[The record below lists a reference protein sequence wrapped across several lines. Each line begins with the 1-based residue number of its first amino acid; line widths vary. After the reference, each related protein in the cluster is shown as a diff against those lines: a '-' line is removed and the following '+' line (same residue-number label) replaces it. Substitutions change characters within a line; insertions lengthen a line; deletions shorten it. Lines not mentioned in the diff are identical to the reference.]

1 MGHESP
7 VMSKLLPIKSW
18 MRRTKVLCLIGI
30 PSLMLGSY
38 PVLVLG
44 YVWIKVAQSD
54 LPGGRNGPLDAY
66 RHTLASALVSYT
78 LDEKVVGWVSDVM
91 EDEDI
96 ITQRMDRHN
105 NRIGAMMGS
114 KAKRLSEIE
123 PAVAKKVSK
132 GAVFT
137 RDPDQCIWLPKAI
150 WGDSKMW

>member
-1 MGHESP
+1 M
-7 VMSKLLPIKSW
+7 MKLPPIKSW
-18 MRRTKVLCLIGI
+18 KRQTQVLWLIAI
-30 PSLMLGSY
+30 FFLMLGSY

-78 LDEKVVGWVSDVM
+78 LDEKVVRWVSNLM
-91 EDEDI
+91 EDERI

-105 NRIGAMMGS
+105 NRIGAMIGN

-123 PAVAKKVSK
+123 PAVAKKVSE
-132 GAVFT
+132 GRVFA
-137 RDPDQCIWLPKAI
+137 RDPDQSTWLPESI